1 MHTFGLAASATSN
14 GEGSPKTPTPVD
26 DSGAHHDLAIGVI
39 VDDNG
44 SDLTSAKECPKSSIP
59 TLEPFSPS
67 RRKNRKTDK
76 AGKNLKILHLVNI
89 PLECNY
95 ESLCTSVSTFGS
107 IREIR
112 MKFMEVNNQWEAW
125 VAFSCNEEALQAK
138 ININT
143 LTVCGKV
150 VGGDLTDRL
159 PQHLDVYRP
168 VEWIKRPS
176 PHQESGCDGE
186 RPPAPP
192 MWLVARA
199 KDEKFN
205 FFKFS
210 RYLQKK
216 VGGIF
221 SGDISRFGKA
231 AVLIHSKSETQ
242 SRMLT
247 LMKVDD
253 DDLLQ
258 DVTPHFRFS
267 YGKGVVFDEGL
278 CEFDENEILQ
288 MCPFSVWKVKK
299 VEKSNMIILT
309 FNSSTVPSHV
319 LLENVRVAVRAYKQK
334 PVQCF
339 KCYKFGHLSRTCT
352 AEQLCVNCS
361 GPEHGVCSA
370 IAKCVNCNLAH
381 KSTDKCC
388 EDYKFEE
395 AAIIKANDEHLTV
408 GFAKKILGKSKSYA
422 RAVTPLVSA
431 SSGGLLPPVVGSEA
445 QGSKLQ
451 PSRVAPQTAEVASV
465 LALSEASSPTPPS
478 VGASS
483 PLHEQSTDVSSQVAS
498 LLHPVVN
505 ASSKAPKRGRPPS
518 SPLSVSITPTV
529 IKNKFEALGSD
540 KPESRSGNNS
550 LKVHKIDAEVHHP
563 PQQSKKGTKIK
574 DKPKIS
580 RPLTNKDSLKE
591 SHAKRIKHK

>member
-1 MHTFGLAASATSN
+1 M
-14 GEGSPKTPTPVD
+14 
-26 DSGAHHDLAIGVI
+26 
-39 VDDNG
+39 
-44 SDLTSAKECPKSSIP
+44 
-59 TLEPFSPS
+59 
-67 RRKNRKTDK
+67 
-76 AGKNLKILHLVNI
+76 
-89 PLECNY
+89 
-95 ESLCTSVSTFGS
+95 STFGS

-112 MKFMEVNNQWEAW
+112 MKFMKVNNQWEAW
-125 VAFSCNEEALQAK
+125 VAFSCHEEALQAK

-168 VEWIKRPS
+168 VEWVKQPS
-176 PHQESGCDGE
+176 PHQEISCDGE
-186 RPPAPP
+186 KPPAPP

-242 SRMLT
+242 FRMLT

-253 DDLLQ
+253 NDMLK

-278 CEFDENEILQ
+278 YEFDENEILQ
-288 MCPFSVWKVKK
+288 MCPPSVWKVKK
-299 VEKSNMIILT
+299 AEKSNMIILT

-319 LLENVRVAVRAYKQK
+319 LLENVRVAVRVYKQK
-334 PVQCF
+334 PLQCF
-339 KCYKFGHLSRTCT
+339 NCYKFGHLSSACK
-352 AEQLCVNCS
+352 AEQICVNCS

-370 IAKCVNCNLAH
+370 NAKCVNCNLAP

-388 EDYKFEE
+388 EKYKFEE

-422 RAVTPLVSA
+422 RAVAPLVSA
-431 SSGGLLPPVVGSEA
+431 SSGGLLPPVVGSQA
-445 QGSKLQ
+445 QGSKMQ
-451 PSRVAPQTAEVASV
+451 PIRIAAQTTKVASA
-465 LALSEASSPTPPS
+465 LALSEASSPTPTS

-483 PLHEQSTDVSSQVAS
+483 PLHEQSTKVSSQVES
-498 LLHPVVN
+498 LLHPVVD
-505 ASSKAPKRGRPPS
+505 ASSKAPKRGRTPS

-540 KPESRSGNNS
+540 RLESFSGNDP

-563 PQQSKKGTKIK
+563 PQQNKKGNKNK

-580 RPLTNKDSLKE
+580 RPLTNKDSHKE
-591 SHAKRIKHK
+591 GHAKRIKH